1 MFSILR
7 YLGDTYG
14 VKERDI
20 RARDLLQPPTYITIG
35 SFLLTLN
42 GSRKLDTP
50 LGKLEVII
58 GRSGDAVDGV
68 VARAFDMS
76 SDAGAIADTVCDKL
90 GMAAIALNS
99 WRHNIVPKPV
109 LAAMTVRHVAS
120 AAATLYNGLR
130 DQDKQAIRPPKSGK
144 LGMAA
149 DTAAIAAFMVADELK
164 KRDANGERLV
174 TTIGYVAAATGL
186 IFGGVAVSHYMRGE
200 FAIDDE
206 RPVAT

>member
-76 SDAGAIADTVCDKL
+76 SDAGAIADQ
-90 GMAAIALNS
+90 
-99 WRHNIVPKPV
+99 
-109 LAAMTVRHVAS
+109 
-120 AAATLYNGLR
+120 
-130 DQDKQAIRPPKSGK
+130 DQRPGSVG
-144 LGMAA
+144 A
-149 DTAAIAAFMVADELK
+149 ELET
-164 KRDANGERLV
+164 RVGPDPPREHLTDGQTPGQPA
-174 TTIGYVAAATGL
+174 
-186 IFGGVAVSHYMRGE
+186 
-200 FAIDDE
+200 
-206 RPVAT
+206 